1 MQQGVS
7 AVFGP
12 EDPSSSIHAS
22 NICDTKEIPYIDTRY
37 DFETHIPVVNLYPSP
52 ESIAKLLVELV
63 QTSGWTTFTIL
74 FESAPLIVRMA
85 ELLKLYDPK
94 GYTVTVRRLDLGLP
108 QNNYRPVLRSVKLS
122 DEKCIIIESSIENLP
137 EILKQVRSL

>member
-1 MQQGVS
+1 M
-7 AVFGP
+7 
-12 EDPSSSIHAS
+12 
-22 NICDTKEIPYIDTRY
+22 
-37 DFETHIPVVNLYPSP
+37 NLYPNP

-74 FESAPLIVRMA
+74 YETAPLIVRMA

-94 GYTVTVRRLDLGLP
+94 GYTVTIRRLDLGLP
-108 QNNYRPVLRSVKLS
+108 QNNYRPVLRRVKLS

-137 EILKQVRSL
+137 EILKQVGSL